1 MNGKGFLKEIN
12 NLDDDLI
19 MEAAEAARTGRT
31 GRNIIKFA
39 GMAACVAIFTGVITA
54 SVLIEKQKMEKEN
67 AGEAAVESSYE
78 MGEKQDNMLE
88 GAAGSEQMGNPFSSK
103 VVQFENC
110 DFTGDGITDRFEIDI
125 PQDLVGDAV
134 TISLTDSATGKV
146 IYTQE
151 FSTDSAGWGKLYL
164 YQQDAKNYLIEE
176 VPQSDIEKVAV
187 YKYTMLSFEK
197 GVQTVYKKECLRVN
211 VVDQPSESDIQKTEN
226 FYYELNSYLEEAVL
240 LVNTTYGRVKYS
252 EPDNLYIGEKEE
264 FDAFLGGEF
273 DASYGTIDERLH
285 AYYKRIATIAEF
297 NRDKKELLPEK
308 MTINVK
314 KDTVTP
320 GGADFWVVNSSL
332 ETLTSGEY
340 YRIEQLQNGKWVE
353 CEKIQ
358 EDFSFPDIAWII
370 NSEHSFSVQW
380 KDLYGEL
387 PEGHYRLVK
396 QFYAEK
402 NFEVSCEFDIE

>member
-103 VVQFENC
+103 AVQFENC
-110 DFTGDGITDRFEIDI
+110 DFTGDGITDRIEIDI

-176 VPQSDIEKVAV
+176 VPQSDIEKVVV
-187 YKYTMLSFEK
+187 YKYTMISFEK

-211 VVDQPSESDIQKTEN
+211 VVDQPSESDIRKTEN

-264 FDAFLGGEF
+264 FDAFLGEF

-320 GGADFWVVNSSL
+320 GGADFWIVNSSL

-340 YRIEQLQNGKWVE
+340 Y
-353 CEKIQ
+353 
-358 EDFSFPDIAWII
+358 
-370 NSEHSFSVQW
+370 
-380 KDLYGEL
+380 
-387 PEGHYRLVK
+387 
-396 QFYAEK
+396 
-402 NFEVSCEFDIE
+402 

>member
-211 VVDQPSESDIQKTEN
+211 VVDQPSEPDIQKTEN

-314 KDTVTP
+314 KDTVKP

-340 YRIEQLQNGKWVE
+340 YRIEQQQNGQWVE